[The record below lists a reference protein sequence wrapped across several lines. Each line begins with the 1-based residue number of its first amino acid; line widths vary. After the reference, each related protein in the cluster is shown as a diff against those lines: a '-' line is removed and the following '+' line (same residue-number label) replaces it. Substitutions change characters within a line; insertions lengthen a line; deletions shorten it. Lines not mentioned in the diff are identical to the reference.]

1 MAFLWGYSLEA
12 LLAFANGTRIVEKP
26 RQAEGGKDAVLTRS
40 VRGIRVVGAI
50 VIRAIVVGVV
60 GAIKIWVPKEVKAQ
74 VTKAMVVMV
83 VMLPMETLWCAVSVL
98 ERLPLEMIRLHTWSL
113 HLDTA
118 SGAALSPG

>member
-1 MAFLWGYSLEA
+1 
-12 LLAFANGTRIVEKP
+12 
-26 RQAEGGKDAVLTRS
+26 
-40 VRGIRVVGAI
+40 
-50 VIRAIVVGVV
+50 
-60 GAIKIWVPKEVKAQ
+60 VKAQ